1 MKHQRG
7 TRSVEDWVF
16 WRDRLR
22 SDAPAVP
29 LTRYFD
35 AVAAMD
41 LFAGVHE
48 ILPGTRPSLLA
59 NAPTKK

>member
-1 MKHQRG
+1 
-7 TRSVEDWVF
+7 VEDWVF

-48 ILPGTRPSLLA
+48 ILPCARPSLLA